1 MSQQAKYPVG
11 TQVLSLFDHKGLIHD
26 GQTYG
31 QMPAHSKGTVIYHT
45 EDDGRA
51 VIDFGEFGVRTF
63 NVPEALVVKVGEPEV
78 QPLTKEQ
85 LNLLLYLETAA
96 VDYSG
101 RINPERLNKPDN
113 DQLAAWK
120 EAGFLDYGRICAADI
135 NRDGSMWVRLSPDA
149 TSLALAERRARAN
162 RKWENR
168 TWLTTEE
175 KRKR

>member
-85 LNLLLYLETAA
+85 LNLLLREV
-96 VDYSG
+96 VDMWDRVDSHRRIERDTPSG
-101 RINPERLNKPDN
+101 LLQDEPCI
-113 DQLAAWK
+113 
-120 EAGFLDYGRICAADI
+120 
-135 NRDGSMWVRLSPDA
+135 VRQ
-149 TSLALAERRARAN
+149 RRN
-162 RKWENR
+162 QG
-168 TWLTTEE
+168 
-175 KRKR
+175 